1 MLLREREEHLH
12 SGRGDLLVHMSD
24 VDELLDPE
32 AILGRALPACHTPVL
47 RMLVYGERCWS
58 GEQWNRNFLHH
69 SPSTLAP
76 TSSPPLAVTLTLPSF
91 PASLLH

>member
-1 MLLREREEHLH
+1 MNQLLLREREEHLQ
-12 SGRGDLLVHMSD
+12 SGRGDLLVTTRLKLLNTLTTSDAKASPTNPHSSLQVHMSD

-58 GEQWNRNFLHH
+58 GEQWKRL
-69 SPSTLAP
+69 
-76 TSSPPLAVTLTLPSF
+76 
-91 PASLLH
+91 